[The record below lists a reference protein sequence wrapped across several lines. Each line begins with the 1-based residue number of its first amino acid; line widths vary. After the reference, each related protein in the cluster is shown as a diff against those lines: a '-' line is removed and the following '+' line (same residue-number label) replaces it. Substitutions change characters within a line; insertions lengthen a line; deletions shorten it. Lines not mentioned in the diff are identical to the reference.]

1 VTVGSHP
8 VLSAILLVAALTAA
22 SATGQEAVPPDGAT
36 SHVSPAAPFRRL
48 RIADAGTSLVAM
60 PPESPRELSGLS
72 WAGGDLFYAVSDSD
86 RAVHPFAIDVGS
98 ADGRVRSVTRREPIA
113 LFDDDGRPSGGTDL
127 EGVAFDSAG
136 PTITVVNESGYGQPG
151 RSMLIYRAADGRQIG
166 AIDLAGTHF
175 DSERIRGGLG
185 LESLARLGETV
196 WTANEEALN
205 GDGPR
210 SNGQRGTL
218 VRLTRFDKGQLTG
231 QWVYPTER
239 TGGALPYFNTNMG
252 GVVDLV
258 ALADGRLLVLE
269 RATAGSQGPGD
280 FGGFINRIY
289 LVEVSTGT
297 NVLGQSALEPLE
309 AGRDYRP
316 VEKQLLWSKLFSLLN
331 GPTNFEGMALGPA
344 LADGS
349 RSLILVSDNDVLP
362 STLWALRLSEA
373 PAGPRTV
380 RPPIPALTPQ
390 SPPAPLN

>member
-1 VTVGSHP
+1 MAVGALPVVTG
-8 VLSAILLVAALTAA
+8 LLAAALTIAA
-22 SATGQEAVPPDGAT
+22 VRQERA
-36 SHVSPAAPFRRL
+36 PADETAPRSMPAETRRAL
-48 RIADAGTSLVAM
+48 QVADAGTSLVAM
-60 PPESPRELSGLS
+60 PPESPRELSGLA

-86 RAVHPFAIDVGS
+86 RAVHPFTIDVGS
-98 ADGRVRSVTRREPIA
+98 ADGRVLSVTRREPIA
-113 LFDDDGRPSGGTDL
+113 LFDQEGRPSGGTDL
-127 EGVAFDSAG
+127 EGVAFDPASS
-136 PTITVVNESGYGQPG
+136 TIAVVNESGYGQPG
-151 RSMLIYRAADGRQIG
+151 RSILIYRAADGRQLG
-166 AIDLAGTHF
+166 AIDLVGTHF
-175 DSERIRGGLG
+175 ESARIRGGLG

-218 VRLTRFDKGQLTG
+218 VRLTRFDKGQPTG
-231 QWVYPTER
+231 QWAYPTER

-258 ALADGRLLVLE
+258 ALADSRLLVLE
-269 RATAGSQGPGD
+269 RATAASQGPGD

-289 LVEVSTGT
+289 LVDVSTGT
-297 NVLGQSALEPLE
+297 NVLGQTVLEPLE

-316 VEKQLLWSKLFSLLN
+316 VKKQLLWSRLFSLLN

-349 RSLILVSDNDVLP
+349 RSLLLVSDNDVLP

-373 PAGPRTV
+373 PA
-380 RPPIPALTPQ
+380 
-390 SPPAPLN
+390 AP